1 MSEIIDMFENYF
13 SAYKNTS
20 EYKDSCMLEIVVR
33 KKEFE
38 ENLDNMWRIYSK
50 GVSAQIIDYN
60 KGVKQIKDAGLK
72 ILRNSDGLHKIII
85 PK

>member
-1 MSEIIDMFENYF
+1 MFENYF

-20 EYKDSCMLEIVVR
+20 DYKDSCMLEIVAK

-38 ENLDNMWRIYSK
+38 ENLDDMWRIYNK
-50 GVSAQIIDYN
+50 GVPAQIINYN
-60 KGVKQIKDAGLK
+60 KGIKQIKDAGLK
-72 ILRNSDGLHKIII
+72 IFRNSDGLHKIII